1 MNTLSNE
8 QLAQR
13 KAKTLET
20 FKAFIAF
27 CQANNLKYY
36 AAYGTVLGAARH
48 HGFIPWDDDI
58 DVYLRRD
65 DYDRCLRLLRAA
77 PPIGYEVVDY
87 LHEEEYYLPFAKFCD
102 TRSTVCEWE
111 DYRISFGN
119 YIDLFPLDA
128 VPDDNAARE
137 RHCEHLLKLRG
148 TLAADLKRQ
157 SWAAIAH
164 KAATQSLRLTVA
176 DVAYAL
182 ARTPIRNWL
191 VKHLEKALR
200 TYQHATTTHVCFSAS
215 YYSREKNL
223 TADIFGDGT
232 LLPFED
238 ISIVVPTRYEDYLVA
253 AYGNWRQLPPANE
266 RIQHDVVFMDLKRK
280 IPYDEVRKII
290 SGQKQNRKATQ
301 Q

>member
-1 MNTLSNE
+1 MNTLSDE

-65 DYDRCLRLLRAA
+65 DYDRCLRLLRAD
-77 PPIGYEVVDY
+77 PPVGYEVVDY

-191 VKHLEKALR
+191 VKHLEKPCVPISMLPQPIYASARATIHARKTSLPTSSATAPCCPSRTSALWYPPAMK
-200 TYQHATTTHVCFSAS
+200 T
-215 YYSREKNL
+215 
-223 TADIFGDGT
+223 I
-232 LLPFED
+232 
-238 ISIVVPTRYEDYLVA
+238 
-253 AYGNWRQLPPANE
+253 WLPPTVTGASCRLPTNAYSTMWCSW
-266 RIQHDVVFMDLKRK
+266 I
-280 IPYDEVRKII
+280 
-290 SGQKQNRKATQ
+290 
-301 Q
+301 